1 MNILYVAG
9 GVAITCCILYI
20 LDRKAREEPIE
31 WSTAMKFLVLGGLL
45 GGGVTFAVAS
55 PDIPIST
62 TLPEVSTVQDMF
74 VGVPTF

>member
-31 WSTAMKFLVLGGLL
+31 WSTAIKFLVLGGLL
-45 GGGVTFAVAS
+45 GGGVTYAVAS
-55 PDIPIST
+55 PDLPIPAVV
-62 TLPEVSTVQDMF
+62 PDVPPVQDMF
-74 VGVPTF
+74 VGTPTF